1 MVNKKDRLCDEQ
13 TLTMHEEI
21 ASKLLQI
28 HDLFQEVMIP
38 LELLYSPSSNA
49 IRVINVASR
58 KTDSLRDRLDGDYC
72 AKFDGHSP
80 YYRARL
86 SE

>member
-1 MVNKKDRLCDEQ
+1 MVSRKDRLSDEQ
-13 TLTMHEEI
+13 LLTMHEEI

-28 HDLFQEVMIP
+28 HDLFQEAMVP
-38 LELLYSPSSNA
+38 LEQLYSPSSNA
-49 IRVINVASR
+49 IRVINVALR

-80 YYRARL
+80 YYQAHA
-86 SE
+86 SG